1 MQACFST
8 QEIYFTSRKRIG
20 SNEQTLNRNK
30 NKNKISIFFHW
41 YVIFFFTTR
50 IIQMIDQLLQSIR
63 YTAFR
68 LIINICIK
76 NRYCYELLSIYCCSM
91 HITGSSSIYPLHMS
105 TRIHHHLLCLML
117 NVHVNVSWN
126 MKGWSKNTLIRLTFN
141 LNSSISLNLFEL

>member
-105 TRIHHHLLCLML
+105 TRIIFFAWCLTC
-117 NVHVNVSWN
+117 
-126 MKGWSKNTLIRLTFN
+126 TLMFLGIWKAEIKTRLFGLRLT
-141 LNSSISLNLFEL
+141 